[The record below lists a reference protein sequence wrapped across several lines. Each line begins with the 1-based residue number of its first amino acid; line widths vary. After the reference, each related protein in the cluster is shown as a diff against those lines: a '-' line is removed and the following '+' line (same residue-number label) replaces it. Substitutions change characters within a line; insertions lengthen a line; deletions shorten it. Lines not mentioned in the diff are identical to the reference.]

1 MPQKNR
7 ATNGAQFVAPHLT
20 APITPPII
28 PAMRMP
34 GEYTLPDL
42 EIRCDIRKS

>member
-20 APITPPII
+20 ATITPPIV
-28 PAMRMP
+28 PVMRMP
-34 GEYTLPDL
+34 EEYTFPDV
-42 EIRCDIRKS
+42 